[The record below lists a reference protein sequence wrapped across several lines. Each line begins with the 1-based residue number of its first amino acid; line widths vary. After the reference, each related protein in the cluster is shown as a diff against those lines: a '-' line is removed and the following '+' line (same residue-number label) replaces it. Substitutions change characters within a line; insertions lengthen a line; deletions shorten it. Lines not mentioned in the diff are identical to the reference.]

1 MVQVAAIAPRVESQ
15 PPPFLRLAAHPLR
28 WRVLSE
34 LARSDRRVGELC
46 ALADR
51 PQSLVSYHLRLLRS
65 GGLVAA
71 HRSAFDGRDS
81 YYGLDL
87 GQHGA
92 LFAATGAFA
101 DQAPPATRPLRILF
115 LCTGN
120 SSRSQIA
127 EALIERLSN
136 GAVRAWSAG
145 SKPKQLHP
153 NAVRVMAAREID
165 ISRNET
171 KPLDLFID
179 ERFDLVITLC
189 DKVREVCPDFPDTP
203 DAFHWS
209 VPDPAMAPGTNDET
223 YGVFER
229 TAVDLEAR
237 ITFLLHRLG
246 VDGAVRGK
254 E

>member
-1 MVQVAAIAPRVESQ
+1 VDTR
-15 PPPFLRLAAHPLR
+15 PPVLFQLAGHPIRWRLLAELAA
-28 WRVLSE
+28 
-34 LARSDRRVGELC
+34 SDRRVRELTEAVGES
-46 ALADR
+46 
-51 PQSLVSYHLRLLRS
+51 QNLVSYHLRLLRS
-65 GGLVAA
+65 GGLVAS
-71 HRSAFDGRDS
+71 HRSAFDARDS

-87 GQHGA
+87 EQHGP

-101 DQAPPATRPLRILF
+101 ASDAPATRPLRVLF

-127 EALIERLSN
+127 EALIERLSD

-145 SKPKQLHP
+145 SEPKALHP
-153 NAVRVMAAREID
+153 NAVRVMAARGVD
-165 ISRNET
+165 ISGNET
-171 KPLDLFID
+171 KSFALYAG

-189 DKVREVCPDFPDTP
+189 DKVREVCPEFPDTP
-203 DAFHWS
+203 GALHWS
-209 VPDPAMAPGTNDET
+209 VPDPAVAPGEDDET

-229 TAVDLEAR
+229 TAVGLEAR

-246 VDGAVRGK
+246 IGGAVRGK

>member
-1 MVQVAAIAPRVESQ
+1 VETR
-15 PPPFLRLAAHPLR
+15 PPVLFQLAGHPIR
-28 WRVLSE
+28 WRLLAE
-34 LARSDRRVGELC
+34 LAVSDRRVRELTEAVGE
-46 ALADR
+46 
-51 PQSLVSYHLRLLRS
+51 PQNLVSYHLRLLRS

-87 GQHGA
+87 ARHGA
-92 LFAATGAFA
+92 LYTATGAFVESS
-101 DQAPPATRPLRILF
+101 PPASRPLRVLF

-127 EALIERLSN
+127 EALAERLSN
-136 GAVRAWSAG
+136 GAVHAWSAG
-145 SKPKQLHP
+145 SKPKALHP
-153 NAVRVMAAREID
+153 NAVRVLAARGID

-171 KPLDLFID
+171 KSLDLFAA

-189 DKVREVCPDFPDTP
+189 DKVREVCPEFPDTP
-203 DAFHWS
+203 DALHWS
-209 VPDPAMAPGTNDET
+209 VPDPATAPGTDDET
-223 YGVFER
+223 HAVFER

>member
-1 MVQVAAIAPRVESQ
+1 METR
-15 PPPFLRLAAHPLR
+15 PPVLFQLAGHPIR
-28 WRVLSE
+28 WRLLAE
-34 LARSDRRVGELC
+34 LATSDRRVRELTEAVGE
-46 ALADR
+46 
-51 PQSLVSYHLRLLRS
+51 PQNLISYHLRLLRS
-65 GGLVAA
+65 GGLVAS

-87 GQHGA
+87 QKHGP

-101 DQAPPATRPLRILF
+101 SGAAPGTRPLRILF

-127 EALIERLSN
+127 EALIDRLSN
-136 GAVRAWSAG
+136 GAVHAWSAG
-145 SKPKQLHP
+145 SKPKTLHP
-153 NAVRVMAAREID
+153 NAVRVMAARGID

-171 KPLDLFID
+171 KSLDLFTD

-189 DKVREVCPDFPDTP
+189 DKMREVCPDFADTP
-203 DAFHWS
+203 DALHWS
-209 VPDPAMAPGTNDET
+209 VPDPALAPGTDDET
-223 YGVFER
+223 YAVFEQ

-237 ITFLLHRLG
+237 ITFLLHRLDAGG
-246 VDGAVRGK
+246 VDRGK

>member
-1 MVQVAAIAPRVESQ
+1 VETR
-15 PPPFLRLAAHPLR
+15 PPVLFQLAGHPIRWRLLAELAA
-28 WRVLSE
+28 
-34 LARSDRRVGELC
+34 SDRRVRELTEAVGE
-46 ALADR
+46 

-65 GGLVAA
+65 GGLVAS
-71 HRSAFDGRDS
+71 HRSAFDARDS

-87 GQHGA
+87 EQHGA
-92 LFAATGAFA
+92 LFAATGAFTERDA
-101 DQAPPATRPLRILF
+101 LTIRPLRILF

-120 SSRSQIA
+120 SSRSQMA
-127 EALIERLSN
+127 EALVERISD

-145 SKPKQLHP
+145 SKPKALHG
-153 NAVRVMAAREID
+153 NAVRVMAARRID

-171 KPLDLFID
+171 KPLDLFAD

-189 DKVREVCPDFPDTP
+189 DKVREVCPEFPDTP
-203 DAFHWS
+203 SALHWS
-209 VPDPAMAPGTNDET
+209 VPDPAAAPGTDDET
-223 YGVFER
+223 YAVFER

>member
-1 MVQVAAIAPRVESQ
+1 
-15 PPPFLRLAAHPLR
+15 
-28 WRVLSE
+28 
-34 LARSDRRVGELC
+34 VGE
-46 ALADR
+46 
-51 PQSLVSYHLRLLRS
+51 PQNLVSYHLRLLRS

-71 HRSAFDGRDS
+71 HRSAFDRRDA

-87 GQHGA
+87 EHHGA

-101 DQAPPATRPLRILF
+101 ATDAPTTRPLRVLF

-127 EALIERLSN
+127 EALIERLS
-136 GAVRAWSAG
+136 GGGVRAWSAG
-145 SKPKQLHP
+145 SKPKALHP
-153 NAVRVMAAREID
+153 NAVRVMAARGID

-171 KPLDLFID
+171 KSLDLFTE

-189 DKVREVCPDFPDTP
+189 DKVREVCPEFPDSP
-203 DAFHWS
+203 DALHWS
-209 VPDPAMAPGTNDET
+209 VPDPAAAPGTDDET
-223 YGVFER
+223 YAVFER
-229 TAVDLEAR
+229 AAVDLEAR

-246 VDGAVRGK
+246 VGGVDRGK

>member
-1 MVQVAAIAPRVESQ
+1 METR
-15 PPPFLRLAAHPLR
+15 PPVLFQLAGHPIRWRLLAELAA
-28 WRVLSE
+28 
-34 LARSDRRVGELC
+34 SDRRVRELTEAVGE
-46 ALADR
+46 
-51 PQSLVSYHLRLLRS
+51 PQNLVSYHLRLLRS
-65 GGLVAA
+65 GGLVAS

-87 GQHGA
+87 EQHGT
-92 LFAATGAFA
+92 LFAATGAFVA
-101 DQAPPATRPLRILF
+101 DGVPTTRPLRVLF

-127 EALIERLSN
+127 EALIERLAN

-145 SKPKQLHP
+145 SNPKSLHP
-153 NAVRVMAAREID
+153 NAVRVMAARGID

-171 KPLDLFID
+171 KPLDLFAE

-189 DKVREVCPDFPDTP
+189 DKVREVCPGFPDTP
-203 DAFHWS
+203 EALHWS
-209 VPDPAMAPGTNDET
+209 VPDPAAAPGTEDET
-223 YGVFER
+223 YAVFER

-246 VDGAVRGK
+246 VGGDDRGK